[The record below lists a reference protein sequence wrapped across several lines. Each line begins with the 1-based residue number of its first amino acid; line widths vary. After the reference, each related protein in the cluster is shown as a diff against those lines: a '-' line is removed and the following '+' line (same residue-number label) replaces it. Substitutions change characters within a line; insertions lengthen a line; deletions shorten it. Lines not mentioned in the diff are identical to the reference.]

1 MQDVDERRGKIK
13 RYNTDP
19 KYKEQVD
26 EEKRARAKAE
36 RAADPPVT
44 LFDIILP
51 VAPFGIPGAVAPF
64 TKFACLIFA
73 VCAWQAWP
81 LLPCIAM
88 HGSLAA
94 CILDKEQ
101 KES

>member
-1 MQDVDERRGKIK
+1 VSHHLNGQELCLQDVDERRGKIK

-51 VAPFGIPGAVAPF
+51 VAPFGIPG
-64 TKFACLIFA
+64 T
-73 VCAWQAWP
+73 
-81 LLPCIAM
+81 
-88 HGSLAA
+88 
-94 CILDKEQ
+94 ILV
-101 KES
+101 